1 MSNNETSIKT
11 DIIFK
16 VLSAL
21 LLPLLAWLLSLTSD
35 LSRYDEKIRST
46 EKEVSDLRKKVELA
60 KDDLVETN
68 KTLAKITVTMQFIR
82 KELEK

>member
-1 MSNNETSIKT
+1 MSHNETSIKT

-46 EKEVSDLRKKVELA
+46 EKEVNNLTRKVELA
-60 KDDLVETN
+60 KEDLVQTN
-68 KTLAKITVTMQFIR
+68 KTLAEITVTMQFIR